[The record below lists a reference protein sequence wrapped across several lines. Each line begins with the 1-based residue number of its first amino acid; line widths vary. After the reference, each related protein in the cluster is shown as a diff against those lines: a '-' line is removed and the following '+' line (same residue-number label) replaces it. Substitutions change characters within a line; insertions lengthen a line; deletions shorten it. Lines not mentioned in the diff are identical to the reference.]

1 MKLSFSP
8 DAFLKRFTYGANMR
22 PARDWFL
29 MLLIAVLLVAGSIG
43 WNFWLFQ
50 SVEQGAVIG
59 ESSTGRT
66 GLDERSVEPVRRV
79 FESRQ
84 EEQNRYRNEYR
95 FVDPS
100 L

>member
-1 MKLSFSP
+1 MKLSFSS
-8 DAFLKRFTYGANMR
+8 DAFLKRFSYGATLR

-29 MLLIAVLLVAGSIG
+29 MLLVSALLFAGSVG
-43 WNFWLFQ
+43 WNVWLFR

-84 EEQNRYRNEYR
+84 EEQKRYRNEYR

>member
-1 MKLSFSP
+1 MKLSFNS
-8 DAFLKRFTYGANMR
+8 DAFFKRFSYGASLR

-29 MLLIAVLLVAGSIG
+29 VLVVAVLLVAGSVG
-43 WNFWLFQ
+43 WNVWLFQ
-50 SVEQGAVIG
+50 GVERGAVIG
-59 ESSTGRT
+59 ESSAGRT
-66 GLDERSVEPVRRV
+66 GLDERSIESVRRV